1 MELGGGILEDSSG
14 GRFNFYNIFQ
24 WNLQHIISMK
34 STHAYHNFVG
44 PEKVVQELW
53 PFSKFSYIHIE
64 IHVDCAFNYFLSFQ
78 VI

>member
-34 STHAYHNFVG
+34 STRAYHIFVG
-44 PEKVVQELW
+44 PEKVVQELR
-53 PFSKFSYIHIE
+53 PFQNSHIYI
-64 IHVDCAFNYFLSFQ
+64 
-78 VI
+78 